1 MRQLFFL
8 LLPLNIIGGP
18 FFPFNS
24 NPIPEFGVVSYADVA
39 SLQYPTVSQVNDDF
53 LRNVFPGTSNN
64 KNNDAKTGSGGKV
77 CLSESC
83 VLASAHLLEQMDTS
97 VDPCQ
102 DFYKFTCGKYI
113 EKNLITLPEHKTKT
127 SKSLLEIF
135 WLYTLYWQVTSTCC
149 QTNWIKIWRRFLNR
163 ALQLPSP
170 KYIKV
175 EILLL
180 TTKTYAHF

>member
-1 MRQLFFL
+1 MVQNYFLVFRESKMRQLIFL

-39 SLQYPTVSQVNDDF
+39 SLQYPTVSPVN
-53 LRNVFPGTSNN
+53 VGTSNN

-77 CLSESC
+77 CLSEGC

-135 WLYTLYWQVTSTCC
+135 
-149 QTNWIKIWRRFLNR
+149 
-163 ALQLPSP
+163 
-170 KYIKV
+170 
-175 EILLL
+175 
-180 TTKTYAHF
+180 

>member
-1 MRQLFFL
+1 MVQNYFLVFRESKMRELTFL

-24 NPIPEFGVVSYADVA
+24 NPIPQFGVVSYADVA
-39 SLQYPTVSQVNDDF
+39 SLQYPTVSPVNDDF
-53 LRNVFPGTSNN
+53 LENIFPAGTSNN
-64 KNNDAKTGSGGKV
+64 KNSVAKTGSGGKV

-135 WLYTLYWQVTSTCC
+135 HLISIFTFY
-149 QTNWIKIWRRFLNR
+149 
-163 ALQLPSP
+163 
-170 KYIKV
+170 
-175 EILLL
+175 
-180 TTKTYAHF
+180 